1 MREPSLCVVPATD
14 RGRTA
19 VPTRG
24 RRPAGR
30 PRPKNWGDQDA
41 PDTVARETMR
51 HGTGAFSVT

>member
-14 RGRTA
+14 RGRLA

-24 RRPAGR
+24 TAGR

-41 PDTVARETMR
+41 GFPDTVARETMR